1 MTEDKERGKI
11 RDKILELTRARGEN
25 KTICPSEVVRSL
37 YKGWV
42 SKISQYMHAFPSV
55 FFKISETASLNCQ

>member
-1 MTEDKERGKI
+1 MTEDKEREKI

-37 YKGWV
+37 YKEWV
-42 SKISQYMHAFPSV
+42 SKISQVYACLAVSV
-55 FFKISETASLNCQ
+55 FFKISETALLNC